1 MRFQAV
7 LFDLDGV
14 LCSTDQYHYQAW
26 KQIADSINTEFTER
40 DNDRLRGISRMES
53 LEILLEKCPYT
64 LEPREKEQLAEEKN
78 RIYRKLL
85 YGLTTQS
92 AADGVLELLK
102 ELKSKNIMTAVASS
116 SKNAPFILERIG
128 LKDAFDVVVDGTMIV
143 KSKPDPEVFL
153 TAARKL
159 GADPGECLVIEDAVA
174 GIEAARAGGFFCAAI
189 GEAASCGKAD
199 YVLESLWDAII
210 LMKQEGRYENEE
222 L

>member
-1 MRFQAV
+1 
-7 LFDLDGV
+7 
-14 LCSTDQYHYQAW
+14 
-26 KQIADSINTEFTER
+26 
-40 DNDRLRGISRMES
+40 
-53 LEILLEKCPYT
+53 
-64 LEPREKEQLAEEKN
+64 
-78 RIYRKLL
+78 
-85 YGLTTQS
+85 
-92 AADGVLELLK
+92 
-102 ELKSKNIMTAVASS
+102 
-116 SKNAPFILERIG
+116 
-128 LKDAFDVVVDGTMIV
+128 MIV

-199 YVLESLWDAII
+199 YVLESLWDAIL